1 MADKLKTKYME
12 VLKERDVLLHD
23 NKRVRHD
30 YDMYV
35 KQNDQVSVYC
45 YYFNWF
51 IFETKLFIQ
60 KDKFCL
66 RNELNTT
73 RNHLM
78 DVEKELI
85 ASREEC
91 IKLNENINKL
101 ESDVI
106 IFAIII
112 LSYIFIWFMKLLNI
126 QDFVIKKFQ
135 RINWKLAKWDHKWV
149 K

>member
-23 NKRVRHD
+23 IKRVRHD

-35 KQNDQVSVYC
+35 KQNDQVII
-45 YYFNWF
+45 YYFRVC
-51 IFETKLFIQ
+51 LFYLFYWIEISLSN

-85 ASREEC
+85 DSREEC

-106 IFAIII
+106 
-112 LSYIFIWFMKLLNI
+112 
-126 QDFVIKKFQ
+126 V
-135 RINWKLAKWDHKWV
+135 
-149 K
+149 